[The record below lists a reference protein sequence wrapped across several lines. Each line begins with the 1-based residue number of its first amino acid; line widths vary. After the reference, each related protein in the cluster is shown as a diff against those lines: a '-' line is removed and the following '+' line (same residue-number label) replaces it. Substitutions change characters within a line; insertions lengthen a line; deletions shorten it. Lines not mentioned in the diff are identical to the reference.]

1 MTVRRSS
8 RASSAGRKV
17 TPMRAAAAPSFSYFQ
32 THGSK
37 RSRSAPRGRQLSK
50 LKGYGCNKD
59 SFRVMKADG
68 RCLNGGTLTSAHG
81 EGTSAAG
88 ASEDFSQ
95 DSTSIVMPSGV
106 SSFLLDCLD
115 VDSPASDEDSTL
127 SSIEEFRRA
136 DNYDGGSALPG
147 DGLMDGVK
155 NSTLLDLSHAQDIA
169 LQPLPNLSSI
179 LELSLDPAEEKE
191 REFSLSPV
199 RLSPARV
206 SSDRSASG
214 VASGTCFS
222 PCVSYSR
229 SHDRSVSLRS
239 VQERTPVNT
248 RPVILSPAGKKCFA
262 EKRKLIKCRKVT
274 FSDIV
279 RVRNVSSHR
288 RDKTEQR
295 DERVQPRSEESSD
308 IPSGPVRFF
317 VFADEC
323 ERESFFH
330 RLKQTRSFTFPA
342 KPVTLFLIP
351 HRDTFDTERGFMIPS
366 ACVSVLYRSSPPSE
380 STSAQVQFDREQI

>member
-81 EGTSAAG
+81 EQGTSAAG

-206 SSDRSASG
+206 SSDRSA
-214 VASGTCFS
+214 
-222 PCVSYSR
+222 
-229 SHDRSVSLRS
+229 S

>member
-1 MTVRRSS
+1 
-8 RASSAGRKV
+8 
-17 TPMRAAAAPSFSYFQ
+17 
-32 THGSK
+32 
-37 RSRSAPRGRQLSK
+37 
-50 LKGYGCNKD
+50 
-59 SFRVMKADG
+59 
-68 RCLNGGTLTSAHG
+68 
-81 EGTSAAG
+81 
-88 ASEDFSQ
+88 
-95 DSTSIVMPSGV
+95 MPSGV

-136 DNYDGGSALPG
+136 DNYDGGSALLA
-147 DGLMDGVK
+147 DGLMNGVK

-179 LELSLDPAEEKE
+179 LELSLDPAEEREK
-191 REFSLSPV
+191 EFSLSPI
-199 RLSPARV
+199 RLSPVRV
-206 SSDRSASG
+206 SSERSASG

-222 PCVSYSR
+222 A
-229 SHDRSVSLRS
+229 L
-239 VQERTPVNT
+239 QERTPVNT
-248 RPVILSPAGKKCFA
+248 RPVLLSPVGKKCFA

-342 KPVTLFLIP
+342 KPIL
-351 HRDTFDTERGFMIPS
+351 
-366 ACVSVLYRSSPPSE
+366 
-380 STSAQVQFDREQI
+380 STI